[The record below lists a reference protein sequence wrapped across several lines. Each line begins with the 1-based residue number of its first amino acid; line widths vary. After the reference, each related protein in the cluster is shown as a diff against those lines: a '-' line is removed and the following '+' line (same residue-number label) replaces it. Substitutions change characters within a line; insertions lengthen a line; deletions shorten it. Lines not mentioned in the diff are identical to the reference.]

1 VEWLTRDADFSEAEA
16 AALLRRVEGRG
27 YNPAQSER
35 ILEWQAQQEFP
46 ILPNPRKLLQWQS
59 LRETFSLSG
68 GSFPI
73 RTQHN
78 DKPALPR
85 SDVYGVCFR
94 TVASHERTPRPL
106 PSL

>member
-46 ILPNPRKLLQWQS
+46 ILPNPRKS
-59 LRETFSLSG
+59 YSG
-68 GSFPI
+68 
-73 RTQHN
+73 N
-78 DKPALPR
+78 L
-85 SDVYGVCFR
+85 
-94 TVASHERTPRPL
+94 
-106 PSL
+106 